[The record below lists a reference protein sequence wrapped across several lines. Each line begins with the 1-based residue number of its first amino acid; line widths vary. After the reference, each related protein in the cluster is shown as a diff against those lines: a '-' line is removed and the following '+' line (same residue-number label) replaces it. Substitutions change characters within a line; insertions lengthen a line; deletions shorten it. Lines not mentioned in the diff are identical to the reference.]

1 MKTLRYRWPAM
12 LLHWLSAALILSLL
26 WLGWQM
32 VDLPKGAERSAAYNL
47 HKSLGLLSL
56 LLLALR
62 LAWRRRSPP
71 PPGLESG
78 ASARLAAA
86 AHLGLYLFLLAAP
99 LAGFLA
105 SAFTQYPI
113 KFFGWP
119 LPRLF
124 APDETLNA
132 TFKSLH
138 CAFVWGGCGLL
149 LLHLAGVLR
158 HLRAGEPVLQRMLPA
173 RLFRK

>member
-1 MKTLRYRWPAM
+1 MSLQRYRLPAM
-12 LLHWLSAALILSLL
+12 LLHWAQAALILWLL
-26 WLGWQM
+26 WLGWTM

-56 LLLALR
+56 LVVACR
-62 LAWRRRSPP
+62 LGWRWRGAPP
-71 PPGLESG
+71 PSLAHGNL
-78 ASARLAAA
+78 ARVATWV
-86 AHLGLYLFLLAAP
+86 HRGLYLFLLAAP

-105 SAFTQYPI
+105 SSFTQYPV

-124 APDETLNA
+124 APDETWNA

-138 CAFVWGGCGLL
+138 FAFVWGGCGLL
-149 LLHLAGVLR
+149 LLHLAGVVR
-158 HLRAGEPVLQRMLPA
+158 HQLAGQPVLQRMLPA
-173 RLFRK
+173 RLFKK

>member
-12 LLHWLSAALILSLL
+12 LLHWLSAGLILGLL

-32 VDLPKGAERSAAYNL
+32 IDLPKGAERSAAYNL

-56 LLLALR
+56 LLLTLR
-62 LAWRRRSPP
+62 LAWRHRAPP
-71 PPGLESG
+71 PPALENG
-78 ASARLAAA
+78 PPAWLAGA
-86 AHLGLYLFLLAAP
+86 AHVGLYLFLLAAP

-124 APDETLNA
+124 APDEQLNA
-132 TFKSLH
+132 LFKSLH
-138 CAFVWGGCGLL
+138 FALVWAGAGLIV
-149 LLHLAGVLR
+149 LHLGGVVR
-158 HLRAGEPVLQRMLPA
+158 HLRHGLPILQRMLPA
-173 RLFRK
+173 RLLKD

>member
-1 MKTLRYRWPAM
+1 MTTLRYRWPAM
-12 LLHWLSAALILSLL
+12 LLHWLSAGLILYLL

-47 HKSLGLLSL
+47 HKSFGLLSL

-71 PPGLESG
+71 PPALESG

-105 SAFTQYPI
+105 SAFTQYPL

-124 APDETLNA
+124 APDEQLNA
-132 TFKSLH
+132 LFKSLH
-138 CAFVWGGCGLL
+138 FALVWSGAVLVA
-149 LLHLAGVLR
+149 LHLAGVVR
-158 HLRAGEPVLQRMLPA
+158 HLAHGQPILQRMLPA
-173 RLFRK
+173 RLLKD

>member
-1 MKTLRYRWPAM
+1 MNNERYRLPAM
-12 LLHWLSAALILSLL
+12 LLHWVQAGLILWLL
-26 WLGWQM
+26 WLGWTM

-56 LLLALR
+56 LVVACR
-62 LAWRRRSPP
+62 LGWRWRVAPP
-71 PPGLESG
+71 PSLAHGGL
-78 ASARLAAA
+78 ARVATWV
-86 AHLGLYLFLLAAP
+86 HRGLYLFLLAAP

-105 SAFTQYPI
+105 SSFTQYPV

-124 APDETLNA
+124 SPDEALNA

-138 CAFVWGGCGLL
+138 FAFVWGGCGLL